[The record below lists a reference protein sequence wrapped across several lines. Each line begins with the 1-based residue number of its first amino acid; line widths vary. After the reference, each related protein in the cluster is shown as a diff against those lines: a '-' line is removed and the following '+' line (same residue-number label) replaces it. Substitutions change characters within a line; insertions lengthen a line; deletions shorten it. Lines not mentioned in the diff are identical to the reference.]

1 MKIEK
6 VSTDAKNDAKNDV
19 KNLEEKLIDLIN
31 ENNGITKI
39 IMAER
44 TGVSKA
50 TVERCIKAF
59 NRIFYVGSKK
69 GGHWEIK

>member
-1 MKIEK
+1 
-6 VSTDAKNDAKNDV
+6 
-19 KNLEEKLIDLIN
+19 
-31 ENNGITKI
+31 
-39 IMAER
+39 MAER

-50 TVERCIKAF
+50 TVERCIKAS

>member
-1 MKIEK
+1 MEIEK
-6 VSTDAKNDAKNDV
+6 VSTDAKNDA

-50 TVERCIKAF
+50 TVERCIKAS
-59 NRIFYVGSKK
+59 NRIFMLVRKKADIGKLSK
-69 GGHWEIK
+69 